1 MPLAGRRP
9 AQRAVASAAALALA
23 LLGSGTGSPAGAQ
36 TIDIVGPVV
45 TLPGGV
51 PLPAAGTP
59 SASLGAAQLHV
70 GNGGSFAALAGAR
83 FEAGAFRLGA
93 PVGTGAALLRADGP
107 GTAVQA
113 SGSDWFRLIIGH
125 DSAGWLEVTGDA
137 LFDAGGNAAAC
148 TAAGS
153 WCGTLLGF
161 GAGSQAALLI
171 DGAGSELRSPLG
183 FVAGNAQPMSLSS
196 ATTTA
201 SITVGNGGSLRTGS
215 ASICAWASW
224 PGRSVAAATSPAAA
238 RIGSLRCRYPSL
250 RHGR

>member
-23 LLGSGTGSPAGAQ
+23 LLGSRTGSPAGAQ
-36 TIDIVGPVV
+36 TFDIVGPVV
-45 TLPGGV
+45 TVPGGV
-51 PLPAAGTP
+51 P
-59 SASLGAAQLHV
+59 
-70 GNGGSFAALAGAR
+70 
-83 FEAGAFRLGA
+83 
-93 PVGTGAALLRADGP
+93 
-107 GTAVQA
+107 
-113 SGSDWFRLIIGH
+113 
-125 DSAGWLEVTGDA
+125 
-137 LFDAGGNAAAC
+137 GGNAAAC

-161 GAGSQAALLI
+161 GAGSQAALPI

-183 FVAGNAQPMSLSS
+183 LVAGNAQPMTLSS

-201 SITVGNGGSLRTGS
+201 RITVGNGGSLRTGS
-215 ASICAWASW
+215 ASIGAWGSW

-238 RIGSLRCRYPSL
+238 RVGSLRCRYPSL